1 MPELKAVL
9 PEFMAQKKIE
19 VSLSKPKSIQVI
31 SLLVTLMAVS
41 SVLLSAYW
49 QPLWGWFLFLAL
61 AYLGWL
67 FFTTYR
73 QAKKTK
79 LSVGV
84 LTHLWFEPQHI
95 FVKAQTGQMC
105 RLIIKSV
112 WWHAWGF
119 TLIGK
124 LQDPFSQNVL
134 THTLTVWRSQN
145 TTQNYRWA
153 SICLSN
159 QATFPHVVKAA

>member
-1 MPELKAVL
+1 VPELKAVL
-9 PEFMAQKKIE
+9 PEFMALKKIE
-19 VSLSKPKSIQVI
+19 VSLSKPKSIQLI

-41 SVLLSAYW
+41 SVVLNTYW
-49 QPLWGWFLFLAL
+49 QALSGWFSFLAL

-67 FFTTYR
+67 FFITDR

-84 LTHLWFEPQHI
+84 LKHLWFEPQHI
-95 FVKAQTGQMC
+95 FVKAQTGQTC
-105 RLIIKSV
+105 QLIIKSV
-112 WWHAWGF
+112 WWHAWGV
-119 TLIGK
+119 TLIGT
-124 LQDPFSQNVL
+124 LQDPYSQNVL
-134 THTLTVWRSQN
+134 TYTLTVWRSQN
-145 TTQNYRWA
+145 TAQNYRWA